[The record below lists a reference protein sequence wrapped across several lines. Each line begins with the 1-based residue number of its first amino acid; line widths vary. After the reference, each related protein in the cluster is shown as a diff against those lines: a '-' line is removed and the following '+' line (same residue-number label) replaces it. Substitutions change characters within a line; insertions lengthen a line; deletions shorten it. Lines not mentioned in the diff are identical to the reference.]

1 MPNEAPEMKANSP
14 NNEDSQ
20 TINLPDEELEFLSD
34 VGDSEIKS
42 EEQDFD
48 LTDDSL
54 EFIADVGDF
63 DNGSVNEPSLEKTEE
78 LRVLKDG
85 KPYTSEDLDVF
96 GERMISIFRPTGQDI
111 EEWIEHGYTDLLNK
125 RVYPNY
131 EKYINARKKDGE
143 DVKEDEDKLAYMK
156 QQSKY
161 NLHYK
166 LNHPWEMSKEEK
178 DHFNNRSNAIQ
189 KFLTREK
196 SIKPLDEKELNEL
209 VEGLYATKIK
219 AGKIHADF
227 HNMSEKQKMDFETEY
242 KTHIKTYFKNL
253 QENGLTNLVRN
264 SHRIYAGNN
273 KAALK
278 AQDKII
284 KQWKKDTSEMNL
296 TDDICK
302 SMGIPTKNFD
312 SKQKVTFQ
320 ESPDFPEIPNEP
332 ESEQS
337 SINEKTANLKANSV
351 ENESEDNKVS
361 IQNGSEQ
368 PRDKKSD
375 NKINKEHPDVQTLT
389 KVDEK
394 PSEDELLD
402 FADKELENPK
412 KALES
417 LKKENQLQSQFQPG
431 EKVVITK
438 DNGEQQEDTVS
449 KVEQQDL
456 NSSPTIH
463 TETGQTLKEDDSKIK
478 ENDSTSDQTVKH
490 QEDFLS
496 DKEYV
501 QKIEKQKALS
511 INSHKISTANNTLV
525 NGFRDFKDYDE
536 TKEPLENMKNL
547 IEFVGYK
554 TTGVLK
560 ENQAGV
566 NYLSVQMDDGTFF
579 DYVVDKDIST
589 KEKFKQSLVSAN
601 KQSYELA
608 NKISKSSQFEIK
620 RLSKER
626 LEASEYQRTHD
637 NQTQNQSQK
646 KNSGM
651 TMN

>member
-14 NNEDSQ
+14 NNEQ
-20 TINLPDEELEFLSD
+20 NNIELTDEEIEFLSD
-34 VGDSEIKS
+34 VGDSEMKS
-42 EEQDFD
+42 EEQNFD

-54 EFIADVGDF
+54 EFIADVGNF

-78 LRVLKDG
+78 LRVLKNG
-85 KPYTSEDLDVF
+85 KPYTADELDVF
-96 GERMISIFRPTGQDI
+96 GEQMFSIFRPTGQDI
-111 EEWIEHGYTDLLNK
+111 EDWIEHGYTDLLNK
-125 RVYPNY
+125 RVYPSY
-131 EKYINARKKDGE
+131 EKYINSHKKAGE
-143 DVKEDEDKLAYMK
+143 DVKEDEEKLAYMK

-161 NLHYK
+161 NLRYK

-178 DHFNNRSNAIQ
+178 DHFNNRTNDI
-189 KFLTREK
+189 KKLLTREK

-209 VEGLYATKIK
+209 VEGLYETKIK
-219 AGKIHADF
+219 AGKIHADLN
-227 HNMSEKQKMDFETEY
+227 NMSEKQRIDFEAEY
-242 KTHIKTYFKNL
+242 KSHIKTYFKNL

-264 SHRIYAGNN
+264 SHRIYAGNDRT
-273 KAALK
+273 ALK

-284 KQWKKDTSEMNL
+284 KQWKKDASEMNL

-302 SMGIPTKNFD
+302 AMGIPAKNFD
-312 SKQKVTFQ
+312 SEQKVTFQ
-320 ESPDFPEIPNEP
+320 ESPDFPEIPNEAEP
-332 ESEQS
+332 GQI
-337 SINEKTANLKANSV
+337 SINEKTDDLKGNSV
-351 ENESEDNKVS
+351 ENESEDNKTT

-368 PRDKKSD
+368 PDKKTD
-375 NKINKEHPDVQTLT
+375 DKINKDGPDVQTLM

-417 LKKENQLQSQFQPG
+417 PKKEKQLQSQYQPG

-438 DNGEQQEDTVS
+438 DNGEQHEDTVS

-456 NSSPTIH
+456 SSSPTIH

-478 ENDSTSDQTVKH
+478 ENDSTSDQAVKH

-501 QKIEKQKALS
+501 QKIKEQEALS
-511 INSHKISTANNTLV
+511 INSHKIATANNTIV

-536 TKEPLENMKNL
+536 TKKPLENMKNL

-560 ENQAGV
+560 ENQAGI

-608 NKISKSSQFEIK
+608 KKISKSSQFEIK

-626 LEASEYQRTHD
+626 LEASEYQRTH
-637 NQTQNQSQK
+637 NIQSQNQSQK
-646 KNSGM
+646 KNLEWQ
-651 TMN
+651 